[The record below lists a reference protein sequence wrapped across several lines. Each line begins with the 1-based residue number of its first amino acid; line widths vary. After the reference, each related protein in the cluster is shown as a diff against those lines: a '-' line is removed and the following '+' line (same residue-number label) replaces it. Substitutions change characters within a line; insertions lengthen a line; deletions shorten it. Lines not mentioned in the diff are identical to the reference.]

1 MEANIVASIFFE
13 KMLQKLFIFLN
24 GSSMT
29 EQIGV
34 EFSKKTGIGMF
45 TEWREKFID
54 DFAWQ

>member
-29 EQIGV
+29 EQIVV
-34 EFSKKTGIGMF
+34 EFSKKAGIGMF
-45 TEWREKFID
+45 TE
-54 DFAWQ
+54 